1 MGVDHRLLYRRHHG
15 KMERIVSRKKKIL
28 GSRRHHSNRSRS
40 WLGVWLVVIAASGLT
55 GCQHLK
61 TGLAT
66 SAIVGATSALVPAAI
81 VAPAVLGG
89 VTAATVSALTAV
101 PQAQASEIN
110 ADTVVQEAPANF
122 WDLLGSLVEMGGWL
136 LVLIFVVP
144 MLLGWLLPG
153 PLTTHGKKKKQKNL
167 FS

>member
-1 MGVDHRLLYRRHHG
+1 MGADHRLLYRRHHG

-28 GSRRHHSNRSRS
+28 GSRRNSSSHSRS
-40 WLGVWLVVIAASGLT
+40 WMGVWLVVIAASGLT

-89 VTAATVSALTAV
+89 VTAATVSALTAA
-101 PQAQASEIN
+101 PAQASEIN
-110 ADTVVQEAPANF
+110 ANTVVQEAPANF
-122 WDLLGSLVEMGGWL
+122 FSL
-136 LVLIFVVP
+136 F
-144 MLLGWLLPG
+144 
-153 PLTTHGKKKKQKNL
+153 KKY
-167 FS
+167 SWRYVDIHYTP

>member
-1 MGVDHRLLYRRHHG
+1 MESIKRR
-15 KMERIVSRKKKIL
+15 KEKVL
-28 GSRRHHSNRSRS
+28 GSGRDTNSHSDSRAIY
-40 WLGVWLVVIAASGLT
+40 WLVVLAACSLT

-66 SAIVGATSALVPAAI
+66 SAIVGATTALVPAAI

-89 VTAATVSALTAV
+89 VTAATVSAITAA
-101 PQAQASEIN
+101 PAQASEIN

-122 WDLLGSLVEMGGWL
+122 FDLLGSLVEVGGWL
-136 LVLIFVVP
+136 LILIFVAP

-153 PLTTHGKKKKQKNL
+153 PLTTHGKKKKSRKR
-167 FS
+167 

>member
-1 MGVDHRLLYRRHHG
+1 
-15 KMERIVSRKKKIL
+15 MERIGKSKEVFGSCRDYS
-28 GSRRHHSNRSRS
+28 GRSSRRM
-40 WLGVWLVVIAASGLT
+40 GYWLVVIATCCITL
-55 GCQHLK
+55 GCAHLK

-66 SAIVGATSALVPAAI
+66 AAIVSATTALVPGAI

-101 PQAQASEIN
+101 PTAQASEIN
-110 ADTVVQEAPANF
+110 ADTVIQEAPANF

-153 PLTTHGKKKKQKNL
+153 PLTTHGKKKKQKNS
-167 FS
+167 F

>member
-1 MGVDHRLLYRRHHG
+1 
-15 KMERIVSRKKKIL
+15 MERIRQEKEVL
-28 GSRRHHSNRSRS
+28 GSGWRYCCTRNNR
-40 WLGVWLVVIAASGLT
+40 LGYWLVVIATSCSLV
-55 GCQHLK
+55 GCSHLK

-66 SAIVGATSALVPAAI
+66 SAIVGATTALVPAAI

-101 PQAQASEIN
+101 PTAQASEIN
-110 ADTVVQEAPANF
+110 ADTVVQQAPANF
-122 WDLLGSLVEMGGWL
+122 FDLLGSLVEVGGWL

-153 PLTTHGKKKKQKNL
+153 PLTTHGKKKKARKR
-167 FS
+167 

>member
-1 MGVDHRLLYRRHHG
+1 
-15 KMERIVSRKKKIL
+15 MERVKRWKEKIL
-28 GSRRHHSNRSRS
+28 GSRRDSSNCSRGR
-40 WLGVWLVVIAASGLT
+40 LGFWLVVITTACSLT

-66 SAIVGATSALVPAAI
+66 SDIVGATTALVPGAI

-110 ADTVVQEAPANF
+110 ADTVIQEAPANF
-122 WDLLGSLVEMGGWL
+122 FDLLGSLVEMGGWL

>member
-1 MGVDHRLLYRRHHG
+1 
-15 KMERIVSRKKKIL
+15 MERIRKEKEIL
-28 GSRRHHSNRSRS
+28 DRSWRNCHNRSGR
-40 WLGVWLVVIAASGLT
+40 LGYWLVVIATACSLT

-66 SAIVGATSALVPAAI
+66 SAIVGATTALVPGAI

-101 PQAQASEIN
+101 PTVQASEIN

-122 WDLLGSLVEMGGWL
+122 WDLLGSLVEMGGWF

-144 MLLGWLLPG
+144 MLLGWILPG
-153 PLTTHGKKKKQKNL
+153 PLTTHGKKRKSGNL
-167 FS
+167 LS

>member
-1 MGVDHRLLYRRHHG
+1 MESIIEEKEIFSTRGCTCSHRRNR
-15 KMERIVSRKKKIL
+15 L
-28 GSRRHHSNRSRS
+28 GY
-40 WLGVWLVVIAASGLT
+40 WLVVIAGSACLV
-55 GCQHLK
+55 GCSHLK

-66 SAIVGATSALVPAAI
+66 SAIVGATTALVPAAI

-101 PQAQASEIN
+101 PTAQASEIN

-122 WDLLGSLVEMGGWL
+122 WDLLGSLVERGGWF

-144 MLLGWLLPG
+144 MLLGWILPG
-153 PLTTHGKKKKQKNL
+153 PLTTHGKKRKSGNL

>member
-1 MGVDHRLLYRRHHG
+1 
-15 KMERIVSRKKKIL
+15 MERVKCWKEKIL
-28 GSRRHHSNRSRS
+28 GSGRDHSNHSRSR
-40 WLGVWLVVIAASGLT
+40 LGYWLVVLATACSLA

-66 SAIVGATSALVPAAI
+66 SGIVAATSALVPGAI

-101 PQAQASEIN
+101 PTAQASEIN
-110 ADTVVQEAPANF
+110 AETVVQEAPANF
-122 WDLLGSLVEMGGWL
+122 WDLLGSLVEMGGWF

-144 MLLGWLLPG
+144 MLLGWILPG
-153 PLTTHGKKKKQKNL
+153 PLTTHGKKRKSGNL

>member
-1 MGVDHRLLYRRHHG
+1 MESIKRR
-15 KMERIVSRKKKIL
+15 KEKIL

-40 WLGVWLVVIAASGLT
+40 WLGYGLVVLATCSLT

-89 VTAATVSALTAV
+89 VTAATVSAITAG
-101 PQAQASEIN
+101 PQTKGEPINVN
-110 ADTVVQEAPANF
+110 ADTVIQEAPANF
-122 WDLLGSLVEMGGWL
+122 WTLLGQLIEMGGWA
-136 LVLIFVVP
+136 LILIIIVP
-144 MLLGWLLPG
+144 MVFSWLMPG
-153 PLTTHGKKKKQKNL
+153 PIQFKGKKKK
-167 FS
+167 

>member
-1 MGVDHRLLYRRHHG
+1 MGVDHHLLYRRHHG
-15 KMERIVSRKKKIL
+15 KMESIKRWKEKVL
-28 GSRRHHSNRSRS
+28 GSGRDTNSHSDSRAFY
-40 WLGVWLVVIAASGLT
+40 WLVVIAACSLT

-66 SAIVGATSALVPAAI
+66 SAIVGATTALVPAAI

-89 VTAATVSALTAV
+89 VTAATVSARTAV

-122 WDLLGSLVEMGGWL
+122 FDLLGSLVEVGGWL

-144 MLLGWLLPG
+144 LLLGWLLPG
-153 PLTTHGKKKKQKNL
+153 PLTTHGKKKKGRKR
-167 FS
+167 